1 MTFFTQTLIQGAFG
15 FAVGAGTNDLAIRWI
30 FRTVYRKKLVLGK
43 AIQDII
49 SNELM
54 SPDRITARLSTP
66 DVREMLESNIREQI
80 DAHCIIEYP
89 SVKEIASRSP
99 IAENAVNDG
108 IERLAS
114 RLADDLVHYYTQQ
127 DARVLFVRNVFG
139 KIRGVLGPLMPD
151 LLGAIVRMPE
161 LHARVQSEIV
171 RALTG
176 FTDRPIGRI
185 NRIIDPSVRLY
196 LASICADAFSTYL
209 SQNLPALMRQ
219 LKIWDVVQESIAG
232 FDMKRIEVVTRR
244 VINAELRGVTLWGG
258 IIGLL
263 VGISQSLILWLL
275 K

>member
-54 SPDRITARLSTP
+54 SPDRITSRLSTP